1 MTLAAAIRAAVDS
14 QGVPWASRA
23 RLDTPEQLAMELD
36 QTLRDYAPDL
46 GGDRD
51 FLAALI
57 GECAQETDWYCA
69 VSEYGGASAWYAP
82 WYGRGMIQLTHEANY
97 TAFRDWLATHGS
109 SLDPHADPSLVTGP
123 LRWAAGIYY
132 FTQHISSGYWA
143 RHDWDSIS
151 GLINGGSA
159 SFRPASSGA
168 RAAACDAALS
178 ALSDYTWEDTMPT
191 SQEIVTALLDT
202 EVVREG
208 LPDGDPR
215 QGQPVTIRAILSW
228 LDSQFAGAPAAARDA
243 LLDTEVVREGLPD
256 GDPRQGQPVTIR
268 AILSWL
274 DSQFA
279 GTAAARADGA
289 APSDAAPSDPA
300 TAQDPSP
307 AVRTHT
313 VAPGETG
320 RGIAQAERISWRTL
334 KRLNPETDW
343 SSLTSGTVLK
353 IGE

>member
-1 MTLAAAIRAAVDS
+1 MTLATAIRAAVDS

-23 RLDTPEQLAMELD
+23 RLGTPEQLAMELD

-46 GGDRD
+46 GGDKG

-69 VSEYGGASAWYAP
+69 VAEYGGASTWYAP

-97 TAFRDWLATHGS
+97 TGFRDWLAARGS
-109 SLDPHADPSLVTGP
+109 SLDPHADPSLVTGA

-132 FTQHISSGYWA
+132 FTQHIDSGYWA

-151 GLINGGSA
+151 GLINAGSA
-159 SFRPASSGA
+159 GFRPASAGA

-191 SQEIVTALLDT
+191 TREIV
-202 EVVREG
+202 
-208 LPDGDPR
+208 
-215 QGQPVTIRAILSW
+215 
-228 LDSQFAGAPAAARDA
+228 DA

-256 GDPRQGQPVTIR
+256 GDPRAGQPVTIR
-268 AILSWL
+268 AILGWL

-279 GTAAARADGA
+279 GIAAQSADA
-289 APSDAAPSDPA
+289 AAPSDPA
-300 TAQDPSP
+300 PAQDPSP

-313 VAPGETG
+313 VAAGETG

-334 KRLNPETDW
+334 KRLNPEVDW
-343 SSLTSGTVLK
+343 SHLASGTVLK

>member
-14 QGVPWASRA
+14 QGVPWASRG
-23 RLDTPEQLAMELD
+23 RLGTPEQLAMELD

-46 GGDRD
+46 GGDKD

-97 TAFRDWLATHGS
+97 TRFRDWLAGAGCG
-109 SLDPHADPSLVTGP
+109 LDPHADPSLVTGP

-132 FTQHISSGYWA
+132 FTQHIDSGYWR

-159 SFRPASSGA
+159 GFRPASSAA

-191 SQEIVTALLDT
+191 TQEIVDALLDT
-202 EVVREG
+202 EVVRDGLPDGDPRQGRPVTVRAILAWLDSQFAGVPAATREALLDAEVTREG

-215 QGQPVTIRAILSW
+215 QGLPVTIRAILAW
-228 LDSQFAGAPAAARDA
+228 LDSQFAAVAAQRAGDGGTTALPSAPAAA
-243 LLDTEVVREGLPD
+243 P
-256 GDPRQGQPVTIR
+256 
-268 AILSWL
+268 
-274 DSQFA
+274 
-279 GTAAARADGA
+279 
-289 APSDAAPSDPA
+289 DPA
-300 TAQDPSP
+300 P
-307 AVRTHT
+307 AARTHT
-313 VAPGETG
+313 VQAGETG
-320 RGIAQAERISWRTL
+320 RGIAQSERVSWSTL
-334 KRLNPETDW
+334 KRLNPGVDW
-343 SSLTSGTVLK
+343 NSLASGTILT

>member
-23 RLDTPEQLAMELD
+23 RLGTPEQLAMELD

-46 GGDRD
+46 GGDTS

-69 VSEYGGASAWYAP
+69 VSEYGGPSTWYAP

-97 TAFRDWLATHGS
+97 AGFRDWLSARGG
-109 SLDPHADPSLVTGP
+109 SLDPHADPSLVTGA

-132 FTQHISSGYWA
+132 FTQHIDSGYWQ

-159 SFRPASSGA
+159 SFRPASAGA
-168 RAAACDAALS
+168 RAAACQAALS

-191 SQEIVTALLDT
+191 SQEIVDALLAT
-202 EVVREG
+202 EVTRDG

-215 QGQPVTIRAILSW
+215 QGQPVTVRAILAW
-228 LDSQFAGAPAAARDA
+228 LDAQFAGVPAATRDA
-243 LLDTEVVREGLPD
+243 LLATEVTRDGLPD
-256 GDPRQGQPVTIR
+256 GDPRQGQPVTVR
-268 AILSWL
+268 AILAWL
-274 DSQFA
+274 DAQFA
-279 GTAAARADGA
+279 AVAAAGA
-289 APSDAAPSDPA
+289 GGGTTTGLPSAPAAEPDPA
-300 TAQDPSP
+300 P
-307 AVRTHT
+307 AARTHT
-313 VAPGETG
+313 VQAGETG
-320 RGIAQAERISWRTL
+320 RGIAQSERISWRTL
-334 KRLNPETDW
+334 KRLNPEIDW
-343 SSLTSGTVLK
+343 DSLTAGTILT